1 MDDNKLLQL
10 EAKKKRLDSFKPLPD
25 ELIKNLEEWFR
36 IELTYTSNAIE
47 GNTLTRQ
54 ETAMVVEE
62 GLTVEG
68 KSLTEHQEAINH
80 AQAFDYIQ
88 TLVNKQSLPFASAKR
103 KKRQDLTEKDILD
116 IHSII
121 LNKIDDTNKGRYR
134 KVAVRLRGS
143 ETILPN
149 PLKVPEL
156 MEEFFKWLQSEIA
169 DHPIK
174 TALDAHFK
182 LVSIHPFVDGNG
194 RTARLL
200 MDLMLVQTGYPPAIV
215 RKEDRS
221 VYINSLEK
229 GQTKDDLTDYFEVM
243 LEAVDRSLDIYLE
256 ALEPERA
263 SVSESSTQQRFYT
276 TDEVAKLLQVDPET
290 VRRYVRRGSLRAVKL
305 GGKFIR
311 IDKAD
316 LDSFIEDLKK

>member
-1 MDDNKLLQL
+1 MDDRLLKLQ
-10 EAKKKRLDSFKPLPD
+10 AKKQRLDSYKPLRN

-62 GLTVEG
+62 GITVKG
-68 KSLTEHQEAINH
+68 KSLTEHQEAISH
-80 AQAFDYIQ
+80 AEAFDYIQ
-88 TLVNKQSLPFASAKR
+88 TLVNK
-103 KKRQDLTEKDILD
+103 KRQELTTKDILD

-121 LNKIDDTNKGRYR
+121 LNKIDDTNKGKYR
-134 KVAVRLRGS
+134 TVAVRLRGS

-149 PLKVPEL
+149 PLKVSEL
-156 MEEFFKWLQSEIA
+156 MDEFITWLKSDIS
-169 DHPIK
+169 DHPVKI
-174 TALDAHFK
+174 AIDAHYK

-200 MDLMLVQTGYPPAIV
+200 MNLLLMQSGYPSAIV

-221 VYINSLEK
+221 EYINSLEK
-229 GQTKDDLTDYFEVM
+229 GQTKNDTDDYDTLM
-243 LEAVDRSLDIYLE
+243 LEAVDHSLDIYLE
-256 ALEPERA
+256 AVEPEK
-263 SVSESSTQQRFYT
+263 VSAEEPTLDQRFYT
-276 TDEVAKLLQVDPET
+276 TDEVAKLLQVDPES
-290 VRRYVRRGSLRAVKL
+290 VRRYVRRGDLKAVKL

-311 IDKAD
+311 IDKTD
-316 LDSFIEDLKK
+316 LEKFIESLKS

>member
-1 MDDNKLLQL
+1 MDDKLRQL
-10 EAKKKRLDSFKPLPD
+10 EAKKKRLDSYKPLQN

-62 GLTVEG
+62 GLTVQG

-80 AQAFDYIQ
+80 AAAFDYIQ
-88 TLVNKQSLPFASAKR
+88 TLVD
-103 KKRQDLTEKDILD
+103 KKRQELTAKDILD

-121 LNKIDDTNKGRYR
+121 LNKIDDVNKGRYR
-134 KVAVRLRGS
+134 SVVVRLKGS

-149 PLKVPEL
+149 PLKVPKL
-156 MEEFFKWLQSEIA
+156 MEEFIKWLQSDNS

-174 TALDAHFK
+174 IAIDVHFK

-200 MDLMLVQTGYPPAIV
+200 MNLLLMQAGFPSGII
-215 RKEDRS
+215 RKEDRIT
-221 VYINSLEK
+221 YINSLEK
-229 GQTKDDLTDYFEVM
+229 GQTKNDLTDYYKVM

-256 ALEPERA
+256 AIESER
-263 SVSESSTQQRFYT
+263 VNVLKTNLQQRFYT
-276 TDEVAKLLQVDPET
+276 TEEVAKILQVDPET
-290 VRRYVRRGSLRAVKL
+290 VRRYVRKGNLKAVKL

-311 IDKAD
+311 IDKDD
-316 LDSFIEDLKK
+316 LEIFIKNSKK

>member
-1 MDDNKLLQL
+1 MEDKLLQL
-10 EAKKKRLDSFKPLPD
+10 EAKKKRLASHKPLQN
-25 ELIKNLEEWFR
+25 ELTKNLDEWFL

-47 GNTLTRQ
+47 GNTLTRA

-62 GLTVEG
+62 GLTVSG

-80 AQAFDYIQ
+80 AQAFVYIQ
-88 TLVNKQSLPFASAKR
+88 TLIS
-103 KKRQDLTEKDILD
+103 KKRQELTAKEILD

-134 KVAVRLRGS
+134 NIAVRLKGS

-156 MEEFFKWLQSEIA
+156 MEEFVKWLQGKNSSHPVQIA
-169 DHPIK
+169 I
-174 TALDAHFK
+174 DAHFR

-200 MDLMLVQTGYPPAIV
+200 MNLLLMQAGFPPAIV

-229 GQTKDDLTDYFEVM
+229 GQTKGDLADYYTTMFE
-243 LEAVDRSLDIYLE
+243 AINRSLDIYLE
-256 ALEPERA
+256 AVEPARTDTTELI
-263 SVSESSTQQRFYT
+263 SEQRFYT
-276 TDEVAKLLQVDPET
+276 TEEVAKLLQVDPET
-290 VRRYVRRGSLRAVKL
+290 VRRYVRQGDLRAVKL

-311 IDKAD
+311 VDKAD
-316 LDSFIEDLKK
+316 LDIFIEGLKK

>member
-1 MDDNKLLQL
+1 MNNKLLQL
-10 EAKKKRLDSFKPLPD
+10 EAKRKRLDTYKPLPK
-25 ELIKNLEEWFR
+25 ELVQNLEEWFR

-80 AQAFDYIQ
+80 AQAFDFIQ
-88 TLVNKQSLPFASAKR
+88 TLVS
-103 KKRQDLTEKDILD
+103 KKRQQVTETDILD

-121 LNKIDDTNKGRYR
+121 LNKTDDVNKGRYR
-134 KVAVRLRGS
+134 NVAVRLRGS

-149 PLKVPEL
+149 PLKVAEL
-156 MEEFFKWLQSEIA
+156 MEEFIKWLHDTN
-169 DHPIK
+169 DHPIEI
-174 TALDAHFK
+174 ALDAHFK
-182 LVSIHPFVDGNG
+182 LVSIHPFIDGNG

-200 MDLMLVQTGYPPAIV
+200 MNLILMQEGYPPAII

-221 VYINSLEK
+221 KYINSLEK
-229 GQTKDDLTDYFEVM
+229 GQTKNDLIDYYGVM
-243 LEAVDRSLDIYLE
+243 FEAVDRSLDIYLTT
-256 ALEPERA
+256 LEPER
-263 SVSESSTQQRFYT
+263 ESKLQPSAQQRFYT
-276 TDEVAKLLQVDPET
+276 TDQVAKLLQVDPET
-290 VRRYVRRGSLRAVKL
+290 VRRYVRSGSLKAVKL

-316 LDSFIEDLKK
+316 LDFFIEKLKK

>member
-1 MDDNKLLQL
+1 MDDKLLQL
-10 EAKKKRLDSFKPLPD
+10 EAKKKRLDSYKPLQK

-47 GNTLTRQ
+47 GNTLTRA

-62 GLTVEG
+62 GLTVQG

-80 AQAFDYIQ
+80 ARAFDYIQ
-88 TLVNKQSLPFASAKR
+88 TLVNN
-103 KKRQDLTEKDILD
+103 KRQELTAKDILD

-121 LNKIDDTNKGRYR
+121 LSKIDDANKGRYR
-134 KVAVRLRGS
+134 NIAVRLRGS

-149 PLKVPEL
+149 PLKIPEL
-156 MEEFFKWLQSEIA
+156 MEEFIEWLQSDNP

-174 TALDAHFK
+174 IAIEAHFK

-200 MDLMLVQTGYPPAIV
+200 MNLLLIQAGYPAAIV
-215 RKEDRS
+215 RKEDRN

-229 GQTKDDLTDYFEVM
+229 GQTKDDLSDYYTVM

-256 ALEPERA
+256 AVDPERA
-263 SVSESSTQQRFYT
+263 NMSEPTPRQRFYT
-276 TDEVAKLLQVDPET
+276 TDDVAKLLQVDPET
-290 VRRYVRRGSLRAVKL
+290 VRRYVRQGTLRAVKL

-316 LDSFIEDLKK
+316 LDIFIEDLKK

>member
-1 MDDNKLLQL
+1 MDNKLLQL
-10 EAKKKRLDSFKPLPD
+10 QAKKQRLDRYKPLQN

-54 ETAMVVEE
+54 ETAMVVDE
-62 GLTVEG
+62 GLTVSG

-80 AQAFDYIQ
+80 AQAYDLIQ
-88 TLVNKQSLPFASAKR
+88 TLVD
-103 KKRQDLTEKDILD
+103 KKRQELTAGDILN

-121 LNKIDDTNKGRYR
+121 LSKIDDTNKGRYR
-134 KVAVRLRGS
+134 NVVVRLRGS

-149 PLKVPEL
+149 PLKVPKL
-156 MEEFFKWLQSEIA
+156 MDEFIKWLQSDNSNHPVKIA
-169 DHPIK
+169 I
-174 TALDAHFK
+174 DAHFK

-200 MDLMLVQTGYPPAIV
+200 MNLLLMQAGYPPAIV

-229 GQTKDDLTDYFEVM
+229 GQTKNDLTDYYIVM
-243 LEAVDRSLDIYLE
+243 LEAVDRSCDIYLE
-256 ALEPERA
+256 AVEPERA
-263 SVSESSTQQRFYT
+263 DMLEPNPRQRFYT
-276 TDEVAKLLQVDPET
+276 TEEVAKLLQVDPET
-290 VRRYVRRGSLRAVKL
+290 VRRYVRQGSLRAVKL

-316 LDSFIEDLKK
+316 LDIFIEDLKK

>member
-1 MDDNKLLQL
+1 MDDLLQRL
-10 EAKKKRLDSFKPLPD
+10 LTKKQLLDSYRPLQN

-62 GLTVEG
+62 GLTVQG

-88 TLVNKQSLPFASAKR
+88 TLVNK
-103 KKRQDLTEKDILD
+103 KRQQLTANDLLD
-116 IHSII
+116 IHSLT
-121 LNKIDDTNKGRYR
+121 LNKIDDINKGSYR
-134 KVAVRLRGS
+134 NVAVRLRGS
-143 ETILPN
+143 TTVLPN
-149 PLKVPEL
+149 ALKVPEL
-156 MEEFFKWLQSEIA
+156 MEEFISWLQSSVS
-169 DHPIK
+169 DNPIK
-174 TALDAHFK
+174 IAAEAHYK

-200 MDLMLVQTGYPPAIV
+200 MNLLLMQLGFPPAII

-221 VYINSLEK
+221 AYINSLEK
-229 GQTKDDLTDYFEVM
+229 GQTKNDLVDYYSLMFE
-243 LEAVDRSLDIYLE
+243 AIDRSLDIYLE
-256 ALEPERA
+256 AVEPERQ
-263 SVSESSTQQRFYT
+263 SEPILTPEQRFYT

-290 VRRYVRRGSLRAVKL
+290 VRRYVRQGDLRAVKL

-316 LDSFIEDLKK
+316 LDTFIESLKK

>member
-1 MDDNKLLQL
+1 MDDKILQL
-10 EAKKKRLDSFKPLPD
+10 EAKKKRLDSYKPLQN

-62 GLTVEG
+62 GLTVQG

-80 AQAFDYIQ
+80 AEAFDYIQ
-88 TLVNKQSLPFASAKR
+88 TLVS
-103 KKRQDLTEKDILD
+103 KKRQELTRKDILD

-134 KVAVRLRGS
+134 NVAVRLRGS

-156 MEEFFKWLQSEIA
+156 MDKFIKWLQSGNF
-169 DHPIK
+169 DHPVKI
-174 TALDAHFK
+174 AIDAHFK

-194 RTARLL
+194 RTARLMMNLLL
-200 MDLMLVQTGYPPAIV
+200 MQAGFPSAII

-221 VYINSLEK
+221 AYINSLEK
-229 GQTKDDLTDYFEVM
+229 GQTKNDLSDYQTVM

-256 ALEPERA
+256 AVEPERA
-263 SVSESSTQQRFYT
+263 SMPEPTSQQRFYT
-276 TDEVAKLLQVDPET
+276 TEEVAKLLQVDPET
-290 VRRYVRRGSLRAVKL
+290 VRRYVRQGNLKAVRL

-316 LDSFIEDLKK
+316 LDTFIEALKK

>member
-1 MDDNKLLQL
+1 MDDKLHQL
-10 EAKKKRLDSFKPLPD
+10 ETKKKRLDSYKPLQN

-62 GLTVEG
+62 GLTVQG
-68 KSLTEHQEAINH
+68 KSLTEHQEAINL
-80 AQAFDYIQ
+80 AEAFDYIQ
-88 TLVNKQSLPFASAKR
+88 TLVD
-103 KKRQDLTEKDILD
+103 KKRQDLTARDILD

-121 LNKIDDTNKGRYR
+121 LNKIDDINKGRYR
-134 KVAVRLRGS
+134 NVAVRLKGS

-156 MEEFFKWLQSEIA
+156 MEEFVKWLQSDNSDQPVKIA
-169 DHPIK
+169 I
-174 TALDAHFK
+174 DAHFK

-200 MDLMLVQTGYPPAIV
+200 MNLLLMQAGFPSGIV

-221 VYINSLEK
+221 IYINSLEK
-229 GQTKDDLTDYFEVM
+229 GQTKNDLTDYYTIM
-243 LEAVDRSLDIYLE
+243 IDAVDRSLDIYLE
-256 ALEPERA
+256 AVEPERA
-263 SVSESSTQQRFYT
+263 SMQEPNLQQHFYT

-290 VRRYVRRGSLRAVKL
+290 VRRYVRQGNLRAVKL

-316 LDSFIEDLKK
+316 LDTFIESLKK